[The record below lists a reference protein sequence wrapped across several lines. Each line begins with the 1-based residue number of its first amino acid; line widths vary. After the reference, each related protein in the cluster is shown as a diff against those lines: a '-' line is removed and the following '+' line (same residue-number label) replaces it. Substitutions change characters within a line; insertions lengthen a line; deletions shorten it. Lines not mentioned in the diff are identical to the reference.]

1 MLADRRQAWDMQPDG
16 SYVQLFPD
24 DGDELAAEGTHAAM
38 MRLALERHA
47 V

>member
-1 MLADRRQAWDMQPDG
+1 MRADG

-24 DGDELAAEGTHAAM
+24 EDDGIAAEGTHAAM
-38 MRLALERHA
+38 MRLALARHA